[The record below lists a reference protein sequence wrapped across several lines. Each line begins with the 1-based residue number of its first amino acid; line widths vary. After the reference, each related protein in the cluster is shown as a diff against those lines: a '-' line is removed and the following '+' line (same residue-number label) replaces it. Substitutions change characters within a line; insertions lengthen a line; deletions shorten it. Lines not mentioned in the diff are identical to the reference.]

1 MGPMYCIFDAYS
13 KGLGGSNSTYTIEWV
28 YLVLEVIGDSI
39 MAYGFKIYSTSSK
52 LKRVEFQLVHLTFFD
67 VSRILICK
75 GFKGHYEMIHLKS
88 LVDFGVP
95 NAMGEGPIIS
105 T

>member
-1 MGPMYCIFDAYS
+1 MGPVYYIFDVYS
-13 KGLGGSNSTYTIEWV
+13 KGLGGSNSTYTSEWV

-52 LKRVEFQLVHLTFFD
+52 LERVESQLVHLTFFD
-67 VSRILICK
+67 VSRVLICK
-75 GFKGHYEMIHLKS
+75 GIKGHYEMIHLKI

-95 NAMGEGPIIS
+95 NAMGEDPIIS